1 MKKDYL
7 IIGGGPA
14 GIAAAQAI
22 RSNDSNGSILIVD
35 REGERLYS
43 KVNLHLMLDG
53 SLPEE
58 NIYLKK
64 DEFYKENRF
73 ELLKGEVKKLSEK
86 KAVLTDG
93 SVYDGQKVIVSS
105 GGMPRK
111 LGVAGEGLSGVYN
124 FYSLSDCRK
133 IKDALKSAEKIAII
147 GGGFITLD
155 IIDTILKL
163 KKKLTLICRD
173 EHLLFGKISPEGARL
188 LENSISGDLVEIKYK
203 SSVKAFEGDSSISG
217 LRLEDESFV
226 ECDLAILAIGITN
239 DLNVYPD
246 LQKNKGIIVDNK
258 QTTNIPDV
266 YACGDIS
273 EFRDDASGE
282 FVLAGNWYMAQETGR
297 VAGENASGKNIERH
311 AFLQVSKMLFG
322 LNLFF
327 AGNVSTRYDS
337 QQFQNE
343 NKFLQ
348 VFIKED
354 KVIGL
359 TALNLINKIRDL
371 KELIG
376 NNSSNIDFKEY
387 IS

>member
-1 MKKDYL
+1 MEKDYL

-22 RSNDSNGSILIVD
+22 RSNDPDGSILIVD

-53 SLPEE
+53 SLAEE

-64 DEFYKENRF
+64 DEFYKNNRL
-73 ELLKGEVKKLSEK
+73 ELLKGEVKKLSGK
-86 KAVLTDG
+86 KAVLADG
-93 SVYDGQKVIVSS
+93 PVFVSQKVIVST
-105 GGMPRK
+105 GGIPRK
-111 LGVAGEGLSGVYN
+111 LGVEGEELDWVHN

-173 EHLLFGKISPEGARL
+173 EQLLFGKISPEGARL
-188 LENSISGDLVEIKYK
+188 LEKMISGDLVEIKYK
-203 SSVKAFEGDSSISG
+203 SSVKAFESQLGTNRITLD
-217 LRLEDESFV
+217 DETFV

-239 DLNVYPD
+239 DLSIYPE
-246 LQKNKGIIVDNK
+246 LQKDKGIIVDKK
-258 QTTNIPDV
+258 QLTNISDV

-273 EFRDDASGE
+273 EFQDEASGE
-282 FVLAGNWYMAQETGR
+282 FILAGNWYMAQESGR
-297 VAGENASGKNIERH
+297 VAGENASGKNVERN

-322 LNLFF
+322 QNLFF
-327 AGNVSTRYDS
+327 AGNVSIRYDS
-337 QQFQNE
+337 QQFQNG

-348 VFIKED
+348 VFIKDE

-376 NNSSNIDFKEY
+376 TNSRNIDFKEY
-387 IS
+387 LS